1 MAKSDRK
8 NRGIKVSFKRGKET
22 KGTWVYEE
30 DAEEGEE
37 FGIPTLYI
45 RKTAIDKLGGSFPD
59 KLTITIE

>member
-1 MAKSDRK
+1 MAKPKRNK
-8 NRGIKVSFKRGKET
+8 NKIEVSFTKGKET

-45 RKTAIDKLGGSFPD
+45 RKTAIDSLGGSFPD